1 MLYFEKNAR
10 QKKLH
15 SELHITMQY
24 QVLPGLY
31 ARGVEPA
38 DTVKKFMSIIPKQYR
53 PSFLL
58 KDLLYLNS
66 N

>member
-1 MLYFEKNAR
+1 MLFFEKMLDKRSYILNFTSLCNI
-10 QKKLH
+10 KY
-15 SELHITMQY
+15 Y
-24 QVLPGLY
+24 QGY
-31 ARGVEPA
+31 MRGVEPA